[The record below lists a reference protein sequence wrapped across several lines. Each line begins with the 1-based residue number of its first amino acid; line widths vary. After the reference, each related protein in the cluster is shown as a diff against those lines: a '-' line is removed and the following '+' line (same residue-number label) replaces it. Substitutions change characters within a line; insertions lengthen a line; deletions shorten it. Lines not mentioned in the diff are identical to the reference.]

1 MQAPVYDA
9 DFYADDFIR
18 DPLPHYARMRG
29 LGPVVYLPQHDNY
42 ALPRYREVAAAL
54 RNHED
59 FCSSKG
65 VAGDVF
71 GCEFLQ
77 GNTVASDPPRHT
89 ALRRA
94 MAPPLFPGALKEIR
108 PQIMAVAQALIDSLL
123 DQGEFDTP
131 RDLSRHLPFTIVRDM
146 VGLPDH
152 GQDRMQS
159 WAAAAFDVLGCQ
171 NERGKAAVATIKEM
185 RRFIQGELTR
195 ESVRPGS
202 WTSRILDLVDNGD
215 LDPELAPFAMRD
227 YINPSLD
234 STISATSQLIWQL
247 SQHPEEWQ
255 RLREHPKFVLN
266 AANEAVRLA
275 SPARS
280 FTRQLTRDFEIEGV
294 LIPVGSRVQML
305 FASANRDET
314 AFENPD
320 SFDITRDPRKHLGFG
335 SGIHMCVGMHL
346 AQLEMTSL
354 LESMI
359 PRVDRIECGTP
370 KIGLNNTIYTIASLP
385 TRFIPDTT
393 IQPSVIS
400 AIPEKAQVLREFRV
414 TNRSEAADDIVEL
427 ILEPVN
433 DMPLPSTEPGAHI
446 DLILREGLVRQY
458 SLTGKPDRE
467 SFRIAVQL
475 EPESRGG
482 SRAVFETIT
491 EGKTLMIGG
500 PRNAFR
506 LADHDCKVHLFS
518 GGIGLTPLYAMAWA
532 LHDAGRDFV
541 WHLSARSRAR
551 AAFLGEIEAA
561 PFVNRV
567 ALRFDD
573 EPADLPDLSDAISH
587 IPSNEHIYLCG
598 PKGYMEFVLDCAF
611 KAGLPDTHIHLEH
624 FGAEIDNSGEAFEV
638 RFARSGKMATVAPGE
653 TILEAATRAGIA
665 VPTACQNGVCGT
677 CLTRVLE
684 GQPDHRDLVLT
695 DAEKADGET
704 IAVCCSRSQSKRL
717 VLDL

>member
-18 DPLPHYARMRG
+18 DPLPHYARMRA

-54 RNHED
+54 RNHGD

-65 VAGDVF
+65 VAGDAF

-94 MAPPLFPGALKEIR
+94 MAPPLFPGALKDIQ
-108 PQIMAVAQALIDSLL
+108 PQIMEVAEALIDGLVE
-123 DQGEFDTP
+123 QGEFDTP

-171 NERGKAAVATIKEM
+171 NERGKAAVATIREM

-255 RLREHPKFVLN
+255 RLRKHPEFVLN

-280 FTRQLTRDFEIEGV
+280 FTRQLTRDFEIEDV
-294 LIPVGSRVQML
+294 LIPAGSRVQML

-354 LESMI
+354 LEAMI
-359 PRVDRIECGTP
+359 PRVARIECGTP
-370 KIGLNNTIYTIASLP
+370 EIGLNNTIYTFASLP
-385 TRFIPDTT
+385 TRFVPEATAR
-393 IQPSVIS
+393 PSVAS
-400 AIPEKAQVLREFRV
+400 PTKQAQTLREVRV
-414 TNRSEAADDIVEL
+414 ARRSDAAEDVVEL
-427 ILEPVN
+427 VFQPAN
-433 DMPLPSTEPGAHI
+433 DVPLPAAEPGAHI
-446 DLILREGLVRQY
+446 DLFLREGLVRQY
-458 SLTGKPDRE
+458 SLTGKPSRE
-467 SFRIAVQL
+467 SFRIAVQI
-475 EPESRGG
+475 EPVSRGG
-482 SRAVFETIT
+482 SRAVFDTVT
-491 EGKTLMIGG
+491 EGKTLLIGG
-500 PRNAFR
+500 PRNAFQ
-506 LADHDCKVHLFS
+506 LADHDCTVHLFS
-518 GGIGLTPLYAMAWA
+518 GGIGLTPIYAMAWA

-541 WHLSARSRAR
+541 WHLSARSRTR
-551 AAFLGEIEAA
+551 VAFLDEINAA
-561 PFVNRV
+561 PFANRV
-567 ALRFDD
+567 ILRFDD
-573 EPADLPDLSDAISH
+573 EPNDQPGLTDAISR
-587 IPSNEHIYLCG
+587 ISPEEHIYLCG
-598 PKGYMEFVLDCAF
+598 PKGYMNFLTDCAA
-611 KAGLPDTHIHLEH
+611 KAGLAAGHVHLEH
-624 FGAEIDNSGEAFEV
+624 FGAEIDSSGDAFEV
-638 RFARSGKMATVAPGE
+638 QFARSGKLAMVAPGD
-653 TILEAATRAGIA
+653 TILEVATREGIA

-677 CLTRVLE
+677 CLTRVID

-695 DAEKADGET
+695 DAEKANGET